1 MIATFSIGLPRS
13 RIQGSMSIRH
23 HVTSSVRTDGANDEA
38 RTSMTSRRLVPHG
51 ESLRRAIR
59 WLGEQDRHDV
69 ATLEEAARQ
78 FDLTPLEEQFLL
90 EHFRCDDRS
99 DAAPPD

>member
-1 MIATFSIGLPRS
+1 MTRATSYRYVDSGNLERPISP
-13 RIQGSMSIRH
+13 M
-23 HVTSSVRTDGANDEA
+23 ND
-38 RTSMTSRRLVPHG
+38 RLVPRG

-59 WLGEQDRHDV
+59 WIGERGRHDA

-90 EHFRCDDRS
+90 DHFGMSASGGTDGVPDR
-99 DAAPPD
+99 